1 MLLGAVAT
9 LLLAQLAGEVVA
21 RALGLPIPGPV
32 LGMIFL
38 LVAVSLRRTLLA
50 ALDPVAGT
58 LLEHLSLLFVPA
70 GVGVMRYGAILRAH
84 GIALATALIVST
96 VLGMTVTA
104 LVLVAFERRT
114 RIA

>member
-1 MLLGAVAT
+1 MMLGGLAT

-38 LVAVSLRRTLLA
+38 LAVVSLRRTLLA
-50 ALDPVAGT
+50 TLDPVAGT

-70 GVGVMRYGAILRAH
+70 GVGVMRYGTILRAH
-84 GIALATALIVST
+84 GVALAAALIVST
-96 VLGMTVTA
+96 VLGMAVTA
-104 LVLVAFERRT
+104 LVLLAFERRT
-114 RIA
+114 RSA

>member
-1 MLLGAVAT
+1 MMLGALAT

-50 ALDPVAGT
+50 ALDLVAGT

>member
-1 MLLGAVAT
+1 
-9 LLLAQLAGEVVA
+9 
-21 RALGLPIPGPV
+21 
-32 LGMIFL
+32 
-38 LVAVSLRRTLLA
+38 
-50 ALDPVAGT
+50 
-58 LLEHLSLLFVPA
+58 LLFVPA